1 MSQATL
7 SLLADSS
14 QIKTATNDLKSL
26 SNEGA
31 KTQST
36 AQRIEQQFTKLTTAS
51 KSAAASASAFA
62 NALTTVNQD
71 LGEARNNIENFISD
85 QIKLGRTID
94 ENGNVISA
102 SGNKIDVLS
111 DDLQRLRSEY
121 LNTSNQSDEL
131 AEAMNRINS
140 ATDKNQAAAQDA
152 ASAQARLEK
161 ELKDSQVAARAQAR
175 ALGESTVAAQ
185 KSSSSVANFGRSA
198 GQAGIQVQQFV
209 GQVSGG
215 QNAMLALSQQSA
227 DLGIVLG
234 APLIGVATSFAATA
248 LLMAQDT
255 EAAATS
261 ADKLETALETLSQT
275 ANLGANGLIEYT
287 EEIRKLA
294 EVSQL
299 AASGRVEAA
308 IEAANKA
315 ALNAARS
322 VSETIEDE
330 LNLNGFFADLEGAVA
345 SARASLDGSL
355 NLSAGFGENI
365 AIADALAEKL
375 GITGE
380 NARQAGAEIVELIAK
395 AQTARTPEAFIELEE
410 RLNGLREGAGIV
422 ATETINNLINAISP
436 FINKGIQAGETA
448 RKLGEDLQDG
458 VVDAGEDASKSA
470 NNLTTSLQ
478 AQIIALQGGA
488 QAAEVY
494 AATQNAIQQGTESLL
509 PKQIELI
516 NQKYEL
522 IRAQEAAA
530 EAARQEIEQQK
541 AYESVLDSIFKNQE
555 RIEAQKLRETE
566 QRQANFE
573 SLRQQIVLQQQQLTL
588 DNEQYE
594 LRRNLLALG
603 DGANQSQI
611 DEIIA
616 LTEQMQQ
623 LRLEAEILGP
633 TLENSLQTIGLD
645 AMDSLSQ
652 GLANVITEGESLRDV
667 LGSVANTILNEL
679 LTAVIRYAIGAAA
692 QSVIGQS
699 IATTAAV
706 TSAATIA
713 AAATPAA
720 IAMNIATLGGAAT
733 AAAASS
739 AAAIPTMAGLISGSA
754 LAGFEKGGYTG
765 NYGTKEVAG
774 VVHGQEFV
782 MNAKATRKNRG
793 ALEAMN
799 KGESIGGNTY
809 VNVTNNAT
817 NSDVSTEERQ
827 DAQGN
832 RVIDIVVNN
841 INQRGKIHRAMTQT
855 TTASNRL

>member
-26 SNEGA
+26 STEGA
-31 KTQST
+31 KTQTT

-51 KSAAASASAFA
+51 KNAAASASAFA
-62 NALTTVNQD
+62 TALTTVNQD
-71 LGEARNNIENFISD
+71 LSEARNNIENFISD

-102 SGNKIDVLS
+102 SGNKIDALS

-131 AEAMNRINS
+131 ADAMNRINS

-175 ALGESTVAAQ
+175 ALGESTIAAQ

-275 ANLGANGLIEYT
+275 ASLGANGLIEYT

-308 IEAANKA
+308 IEAAKKA

-422 ATETINNLINAISP
+422 ATETINNLINAIST

-458 VVDAGEDASKSA
+458 VVNVGGEASKSA

-494 AATQNAIQQGTESLL
+494 AATQAAIANGTQEQL
-509 PKQIELI
+509 PKIIELI

-522 IRAQEAAA
+522 KRAQEAAA
-530 EAARQEIEQQK
+530 ESAKLEIEQQK
-541 AYESVLDSIFKNQE
+541 AYESVLDQIIAKE
-555 RIEAQKLRETE
+555 K
-566 QRQANFE
+566 QRQAAEAAAEAN
-573 SLRQQIVLQQQQLTL
+573 RINQLQSV
-588 DNEQYE
+588 
-594 LRRNLLALG
+594 ASG
-603 DGANQSQI
+603 
-611 DEIIA
+611 
-616 LTEQMQQ
+616 
-623 LRLEAEILGP
+623 
-633 TLENSLQTIGLD
+633 TIGLTD
-645 AMDSLSQ
+645 LQALEQQYQSEQDLLKQAQAEGIQSKISYEERLTQLQQEYSEKRNQIITAEQNTAVKFISDGTSASLSAFASTLGNLASIASQ
-652 GLANVITEGESLRDV
+652 GGEESFQAYKNLASAQAAISATLSVLAVLGDPSIPTVARIPLATSIGALAAANVVMIQKQEYNGARAV
-667 LGSVANTILNEL
+667 GGSVYKNGSYLVGERGPELFTPNSSGGGRITPFNQLMNES
-679 LTAVIRYAIGAAA
+679 GK
-692 QSVIGQS
+692 G
-699 IATTAAV
+699 
-706 TSAATIA
+706 
-713 AAATPAA
+713 
-720 IAMNIATLGGAAT
+720 
-733 AAAASS
+733 SS
-739 AAAIPTMAGLISGSA
+739 ST
-754 LAGFEKGGYTG
+754 
-765 NYGTKEVAG
+765 N
-774 VVHGQEFV
+774 V
-782 MNAKATRKNRG
+782 M
-793 ALEAMN
+793 
-799 KGESIGGNTY
+799 I
-809 VNVTNNAT
+809 NVTNNAT
-817 NSDVSTEERQ
+817 NSEVNTEERQ

-841 INQRGKIHRAMTQT
+841 INQRGKIHKAMTQT
-855 TTASNRL
+855 TTAGNRI